1 MQITEEQRNQYRNE
15 GYVILESVIPAAQVE
30 GLRQECQHYIDR
42 YDAEM
47 EAKGVTVQGINHYKK
62 RYFISRRGLESPI
75 ITDFLFSE
83 LMAGI
88 CQATLGDDAYLFH
101 EQYVVKFAEV
111 GTKFGWHQDS
121 GYVGHYHRPYLS
133 CWCALDDMTIENGTV
148 SVLPY
153 SEIGMTPADLYDH
166 ALEAGS
172 NDKIGYY
179 GDHPGIPA
187 LVPAGSIVVFS
198 SRTFHRSG
206 PNTTPRIRRCYLA
219 QYSAEPVLNR
229 EGTGLWGQAI
239 PILRNGQRVPIAE
252 ALHTSER

>member
-1 MQITEEQRNQYRNE
+1 MLITEEQRLSFRNE
-15 GYVILESVIPAAQVE
+15 GYFFLDNVIPPAQVE
-30 GLRQECQHYIDR
+30 GLREECQRYIDS

-62 RYFISRRGLESPI
+62 RYFISRRGLESPT
-75 ITDFLFSE
+75 ITDFLFSD
-83 LMAGI
+83 LMGDI
-88 CQATLGDDAYLFH
+88 CSATLGEDAFLFH

-133 CWCALDDMTIENGTV
+133 CWCALDEMSIENGTV

-153 SEIGMTPADLYDH
+153 SAIGMTPDELYTITKSK
-166 ALEAGS
+166 AGS
-172 NDKIGYY
+172 NDKIGYQ
-179 GDHPGIPA
+179 GDNPGVPA

-206 PNTTPRIRRCYLA
+206 PNTT
-219 QYSAEPVLNR
+219 
-229 EGTGLWGQAI
+229 
-239 PILRNGQRVPIAE
+239 LRNP
-252 ALHTSER
+252 ALLPGTVLG